1 MRYLVEFTGPLPC
14 DEARVIVD
22 APDPDAA
29 LPAARRRVRDLAS
42 NPGLALGR
50 PIDAAEF
57 DAEWRVDVVH
67 PAD

>member
-29 LPAARRRVRDLAS
+29 RRRVRDLAS

-50 PIDAAEF
+50 TIDVAEF